1 MHNIGYTYIHVIL
14 ISIGNDHLCSGL
26 HIYTQVSINN
36 STIVIKTKTIL
47 MKLKQTIFITHSQNL
62 L

>member
-47 MKLKQTIFITHSQNL
+47 MKTRS
-62 L
+62 